1 MAKRTVSRMARLASK
16 IAAIENNI
24 QWQINACEKLMV
36 KLEPLLEQHDE
47 IRSKIRALQ
56 AKASDI
62 SKMKLNSEVTVTR
75 LLTDLHLVRGQLNP
89 EQEKQVTSLTKRFT
103 KQ

>member
-1 MAKRTVSRMARLASK
+1 MSKRIVSRMSRLAAK
-16 IAAIENNI
+16 ISAIENNI

-47 IRSKIRALQ
+47 IRSKIRSLQ
-56 AKASDI
+56 DKAADIAKN
-62 SKMKLNSEVTVTR
+62 KLNSEVSVTR
-75 LLTDLHLVRGQLNP
+75 LLTDLHLVRNQLTP
-89 EQEKQVTSLTKRFT
+89 EQLKQVNDLTKRFT